1 MKELYGVVISN
12 QKRVLFIKGIF
23 TDYYDAVRWLRKYI
37 TDRLNDCM
45 YLGGGNTHIHVDWHS
60 SDSDILESADIDF
73 CEGSYNARIVP
84 IVNLPKQKY
93 NDTDLDAVTGINK
106 YMVSRLKE
114 GFNGNDTSDAC
125 VLDLNGMKFR
135 IGGFQRTDMNYQNQ
149 VGYHAYV
156 CGYSEIVA
164 ITGCNSNAKEYIVFI
179 DQLTREQV
187 EKILKVFFVG

>member
-1 MKELYGVVISN
+1 MEGLYGVVISN
-12 QKRVLFIKGIF
+12 QKRVLCIKGIF
-23 TDYYDAVRWLRKYI
+23 TDYYGAVRWLHKYI
-37 TDRLNDCM
+37 ADKLNDCM
-45 YLGGGNTHIHVDWHS
+45 CLGVGVTHIHVYRHS
-60 SDSDILESADIDF
+60 SDNGTFESADIDF
-73 CEGSYNARIVP
+73 GEDSYNARIVP
-84 IVNLPKQKY
+84 IANLPKQKY

-125 VLDLNGMKFR
+125 VLDLNGMKFH
-135 IGGFQRTDMNYQNQ
+135 IGGFQRTDMHYQNQ

-187 EKILKVFFVG
+187 EKILKIFFV